1 VSWNFEAPYPFDLTW
16 LFLFNNLNLTL
27 WVHGGPPSM
36 NSWIYLFSKFTSEA
50 LLFQGAALFLL
61 VAAYAGLWVL
71 RRRRLGEEEITIKA
85 GVVRNYLGALISD
98 AEAMRRQLFAILQGE
113 GLPPPHDLAS
123 PTGPSLAGVVAAP
136 TASLANLNVSDPAL
150 KEKLAQF
157 EAQMT
162 AQTKALEGI
171 TLEKSRLEKEL
182 QSAKAAG
189 GGAGSAPGGGGDT
202 KALQDKIAELE
213 GRLAEY
219 SVIED
224 DLANLKRLQQE
235 NAQLKAQLSKAGGG
249 APAVEAAAP
258 AVAAVEAAAEAIAPS
273 APEAATPAVAEA
285 APAEAAPAEAVA
297 APPGDAAADPLAG
310 LADLAAAP
318 AEATAEPAA
327 GAPAAD
333 PLAALGDSAIAA
345 TPPAAEAPAPAAS
358 TAAAPA
364 ASVGSSDADLV
375 AEFEKMLNG

>member
-1 VSWNFEAPYPFDLTW
+1 
-16 LFLFNNLNLTL
+16 
-27 WVHGGPPSM
+27 M